1 MDPLYLALLL
11 YLAATAL
18 AVVDLFVPSGGMLLL
33 LATLAAVAAVLFGF
47 RSGHSVGM
55 GMLTLVIATI
65 PSFVFLAIKI
75 WPHTP
80 LGRRIILKLPTSEP
94 SGAGVAAEPLQE
106 LVGCVLLAETAFLPT
121 GQLRVGHRRFNAMAE
136 SGFIEAGSHVRV
148 LSVHERNLIVRATD
162 EPLTVRAAAPPR
174 ESASR
179 ELDGEKIEDGSSLLD
194 RPAEELGLDSLE
206 N

>member
-11 YLAATAL
+11 YIAAFAL
-18 AVVDLFVPSGGMLLL
+18 AIVDLFVPSGGMLLV
-33 LATLAAVAAVLFGF
+33 LATLAALAAVLFGF
-47 RSGHSVGM
+47 RSGNTVGM
-55 GMLTLVIATI
+55 GMLTLVVATI
-65 PSFVFLAIKI
+65 PVFVFLAIKI

-80 LGRRIILKLPTSEP
+80 LGRRIILKLPSSKSTA
-94 SGAGVAAEPLQE
+94 AGVEADPLQE

-162 EPLTVRAAAPPR
+162 EPLTVRAAAPH
-174 ESASR
+174 ETASR
-179 ELDGEKIEDGSSLLD
+179 ELDSQNSEDGASLLD

>member
-11 YLAATAL
+11 YIAAFAL
-18 AVVDLFVPSGGMLLL
+18 AIVDLFVPSGGMLLV
-33 LATLAAVAAVLFGF
+33 LATLAALAAVLFGF
-47 RSGHSVGM
+47 RSGNTVGM
-55 GMLTLVIATI
+55 GMLTLVIGTI
-65 PSFVFLAIKI
+65 PVFVFLAIKI

-80 LGRRIILKLPTSEP
+80 LGKRIILNLPSSKTTS
-94 SGAGVAAEPLQE
+94 AGGEAEPLQE